1 MKLKVVSDFTV
12 GKDDGFLL
20 AGDLVAVLAGQ
31 HVHFSLVEAQLANVS
46 FQEED
51 VGALHTRVEQLGH
64 G

>member
-1 MKLKVVSDFTV
+1 V
-12 GKDDGFLL
+12 GKDDGLLL

-31 HVHFSLVEAQLANVS
+31 HVHLALVEAQLADVG

-51 VGALHTRVEQLGH
+51 VGALHAGVEQLGH